1 MRSVVH
7 ILSWSARTPNGSP
20 VALALILSNQ
30 ATRFR
35 LLPRTNGDNRE
46 GVRASDRRLEAQLV
60 SIREIERF
68 TGLDLLPRLKH
79 GALREAVALGL
90 WPRNLAYRDGRR

>member
-1 MRSVVH
+1 LQSVVH

-20 VALALILSNQ
+20 VALALFLPNQ

-35 LLPRTNGDNRE
+35 LLARTNGDNRE
-46 GVRASDRRLEAQLV
+46 GVRASGRLLEARLV
-60 SIREIERF
+60 CIREIERL
-68 TGLDLLPRLKH
+68 TSLDLLPRLMH

-90 WPRNLAYRDGRR
+90 WPRN